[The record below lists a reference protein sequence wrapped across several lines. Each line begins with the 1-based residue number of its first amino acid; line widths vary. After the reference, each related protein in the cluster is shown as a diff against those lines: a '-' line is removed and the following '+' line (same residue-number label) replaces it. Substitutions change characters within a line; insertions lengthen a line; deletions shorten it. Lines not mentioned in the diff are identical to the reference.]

1 MKLESDS
8 KTKVNN
14 KFNGSNKRTC
24 RKQDGTETVRDKK
37 SIIMPVNRVHS
48 EKKWQKIII

>member
-24 RKQDGTETVRDKK
+24 RKQDEREKK
-37 SIIMPVNRVHS
+37 KIKIMPVNRVHS
-48 EKKWQKIII
+48 EKK